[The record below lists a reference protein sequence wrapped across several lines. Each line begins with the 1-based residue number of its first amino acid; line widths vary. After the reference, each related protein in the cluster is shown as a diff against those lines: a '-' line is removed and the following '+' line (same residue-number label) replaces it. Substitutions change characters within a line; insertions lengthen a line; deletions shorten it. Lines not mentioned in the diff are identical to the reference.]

1 MKGTLT
7 NGVFTVTAALFILL
21 TSYPTAGETLYRWK
35 NDRGNLVNSDR
46 PPPAGVDYEV
56 ISIGSSM
63 VRKVDADEGAVPLTV
78 KPTPGNDFEQVD
90 TTELKVE
97 KNAPYCERAKDNLE
111 QLDSHARIQMRN
123 NQGEAHY
130 LSEEEKTAEKE
141 KAIAAIEAYCE

>member
-1 MKGTLT
+1 MTA
-7 NGVFTVTAALFILL
+7 GVFVVTTALFVLL
-21 TSYPTAGETLYRWK
+21 ASYATADETLYRWK
-35 NDRGNLVNSDR
+35 NERGNLVNSDR

-111 QLDSHARIQMRN
+111 QIGSHARIQMRN
-123 NQGEAHY
+123 EQGEPHY
-130 LSEEEKTAEKE
+130 LSAEEKAAQKE